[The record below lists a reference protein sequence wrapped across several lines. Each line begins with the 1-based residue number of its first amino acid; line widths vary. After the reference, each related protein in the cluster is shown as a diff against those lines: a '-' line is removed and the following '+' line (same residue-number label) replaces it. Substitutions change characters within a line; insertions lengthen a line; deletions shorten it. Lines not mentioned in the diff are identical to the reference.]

1 MVLERVAYQAAGGT
15 VGPSRRRADH
25 AIKFVLV
32 PELPV
37 ICSFNQT
44 DPVDFT
50 PIAGPCGIKS
60 VMYIEIMDTTL
71 RDGEQTS
78 GVSYTAA
85 EKLNI
90 AKMLLE
96 EVKVDRVE
104 VASARIS
111 DGEFDAAS
119 RIIRWARE
127 NGFLDKVEILGFV
140 DGTRSLDWIR
150 NAGGEV
156 INLLCKGSLKH
167 VQGQLRKEPAEH
179 VADIKATLAH
189 ARQLGVRVNVYFED
203 WSNGMRNSPE
213 YVFYLTE
220 ALREQ
225 AIERFMLPDTLGILN
240 PDETFRF
247 VQQMVKRFPGI
258 RFDFHA
264 HNDYDLSVANCF
276 SAVKAGATALHVTV
290 NGLGERA
297 GNAPLS
303 SVVALLKD
311 HLHADFS
318 VDETMLYNVSKL
330 VEVFSGIG
338 VPSNKPVIGEHVFT
352 QTCGV
357 HADGDNKGNLYHN
370 DLIPE
375 RFGRTRKYAL
385 GKTSGNASI
394 RKNLEALG
402 IELDPEALRK
412 VTQRVVEL
420 GDKKENISP
429 EDLPYI
435 ISDVLGREML
445 PEKIKI
451 RNYYSS
457 HVYNL
462 KPISTLSIE
471 IEGEVYEAT
480 STGDGQ
486 YDAFMKAVKSIYDQL
501 GKKLPQL
508 VDYKISIPPGGRTDA
523 FVETIITWD
532 LDGRVF
538 KTRGFEFDQQEAAIT
553 ATLKMLNRIEMQPV
567 APTTSASV

>member
-1 MVLERVAYQAAGGT
+1 M
-15 VGPSRRRADH
+15 H
-25 AIKFVLV
+25 
-32 PELPV
+32 
-37 ICSFNQT
+37 
-44 DPVDFT
+44 
-50 PIAGPCGIKS
+50 
-60 VMYIEIMDTTL
+60 IEIMDTTL

-78 GVSYTAA
+78 GVAYTAT

-90 AKMLLE
+90 AKMLLD

-111 DGEFDAAS
+111 DGEFEGAS
-119 RIIRWARE
+119 KILRWAKE
-127 NGFLDKVEILGFV
+127 NGFLERVEILGFV
-140 DGTRSLDWIR
+140 DGNRSLEWIS
-150 NAGGEV
+150 NVGGKV

-167 VQGQLRKEPAEH
+167 VQGQLRRTPEEH
-179 VADIKATLAH
+179 VAEIKSTLAH
-189 ARQLGVRVNVYFED
+189 AHHLGIKVNVYFED

-213 YVFYLTE
+213 YVHFLMD
-220 ALREQ
+220 ALKDDH
-225 AIERFMLPDTLGILN
+225 IERIMLPDTLGVLN
-240 PDETFRF
+240 PDETYRF
-247 VQQMVKRFPGI
+247 VKDMVDRYPAI
-258 RFDFHA
+258 HFDFHA

-276 SAVKAGATALHVTV
+276 SAVKAGARGLHVTV

-303 SVVALLKD
+303 SVVAILQD
-311 HLHADFS
+311 HLDAE
-318 VDETMLYNVSKL
+318 VAIDETMLYNVSKL

-338 VPSNKPVIGEHVFT
+338 VPNNKPVIGEHVFT

-370 DLIPE
+370 DLMPE

-394 RKNLEALG
+394 RKNLESLG
-402 IELDPEALRK
+402 IELDPEALKK

-435 ISDVLGREML
+435 ISDVLGREL
-445 PEKIKI
+445 IPEKIKI

-471 IEGEVYEAT
+471 IDGEVYEAT

-486 YDAFMKAVKSIYDQL
+486 YDAFMKAVKSIYDEL

-508 VDYKISIPPGGRTDA
+508 TDYKISIPPGGRTDA

-532 LDGRVF
+532 MDGRIF

-553 ATLKMLNRIEMQPV
+553 ATLKMLNLIESRE
-567 APTTSASV
+567 A

>member
-1 MVLERVAYQAAGGT
+1 
-15 VGPSRRRADH
+15 
-25 AIKFVLV
+25 
-32 PELPV
+32 
-37 ICSFNQT
+37 
-44 DPVDFT
+44 
-50 PIAGPCGIKS
+50 
-60 VMYIEIMDTTL
+60 MDTTL

-104 VASARIS
+104 IASARIS
-111 DGEFDAAS
+111 EGEFEGATK
-119 RIIRWARE
+119 IIRWAKE
-127 NGFLDKVEILGFV
+127 NDFLDRIEILGFV
-140 DGTRSLDWIR
+140 DDNRSLDWIAK
-150 NAGGEV
+150 AGGQV
-156 INLLCKGSLKH
+156 VNLLCKGSLKH
-167 VQGQLRKEPAEH
+167 VKGQLRKTPEEH
-179 VADIKATLAH
+179 LRDIRKTVANAKKAGIK
-189 ARQLGVRVNVYFED
+189 VNVYFED
-203 WSNGMRNSPE
+203 WSNGMRHSPE
-213 YVFYLTE
+213 YVYFLVD
-220 ALREQ
+220 ALKDEP
-225 AIERFMLPDTLGILN
+225 IERFMLPDTLGVLN
-240 PDETFRF
+240 PDESFRF
-247 VQQMVKRFPGI
+247 VKEMVDRFPGK

-276 SAVKAGATALHVTV
+276 AAVKAGASGLHVTV

-297 GNAPLS
+297 GNTPLS

-311 HLHADFS
+311 HLQVDFA
-318 VDETMLYNVSKL
+318 VDETKLYNVSKL

-338 VPSNKPVIGEHVFT
+338 VPNNKPVIGEHVFT

-370 DLIPE
+370 DLMPE

-394 RKNLEALG
+394 KKNLESLG
-402 IELDPEALRK
+402 IELEPEALKK

-435 ISDVLGREML
+435 ISDVLGREL
-445 PEKIKI
+445 IPEKIKI

-471 IEGEVYEAT
+471 IDGRVYEAT

-508 VDYKISIPPGGRTDA
+508 LDYKISIPPGGRTDA

-532 LDGRVF
+532 MDGRVF

-553 ATLKMLNRIEMQPV
+553 ATLKMLNLIEMNHAATRV
-567 APTTSASV
+567 NV

>member
-1 MVLERVAYQAAGGT
+1 
-15 VGPSRRRADH
+15 
-25 AIKFVLV
+25 
-32 PELPV
+32 
-37 ICSFNQT
+37 
-44 DPVDFT
+44 
-50 PIAGPCGIKS
+50 
-60 VMYIEIMDTTL
+60 MYIEIMDTTL

-78 GVSYTAA
+78 GVSYTAS

-96 EVKVDRVE
+96 EVRVDRIE

-111 DGEFDAAS
+111 DGEFEAATK
-119 RIIRWARE
+119 IVKWAKE
-127 NGFLDKVEILGFV
+127 NNFLDRVEILGFV
-140 DGTRSLDWIR
+140 DDNRSLDWI
-150 NAGGEV
+150 NKAGGKV

-167 VQGQLRKEPAEH
+167 VQGQLRKSPEEH
-179 VADIKATLAH
+179 VSDIKNAINYA
-189 ARQLGVRVNVYFED
+189 QKLGIKVNVYFED

-213 YVFYLTE
+213 YVFFLTD
-220 ALREQ
+220 ALKDQ
-225 AIERFMLPDTLGILN
+225 PIERYMLPDTLGVLN
-240 PDETFRF
+240 PEETFNY
-247 VQQMVKRFPGI
+247 VKQMVEKFPGKK
-258 RFDFHA
+258 FDLHA

-276 SAVKAGATALHVTV
+276 AGVKAGVSGLHVTV

-297 GNAPLS
+297 GNTPLS

-311 HLHADFS
+311 HLKVDFS
-318 VDETMLYNVSKL
+318 VDESTLYNVSKL

-338 VPSNKPVIGEHVFT
+338 VPNNKPVIGENVFT

-370 DLIPE
+370 ELMPE

-394 RKNLEALG
+394 KKNLEELG

-420 GDKKENISP
+420 GDKKENITT

-445 PEKIKI
+445 QEKIKI

-462 KPISTLSIE
+462 KPVATLSIE
-471 IEGEVYEAT
+471 IDNKVYEAT

-486 YDAFMKAVKSIYDQL
+486 YDAFMQAVKSIYDQL

-508 VDYKISIPPGGRTDA
+508 VDYRISIPPGGRTDA
-523 FVETIITWD
+523 FVETIITWE
-532 LDGRVF
+532 LNSRQF
-538 KTRGFEFDQQEAAIT
+538 KTRGFESDQQAAAIT
-553 ATLKMLNRIEMQPV
+553 ATLKMLNLIEDKK
-567 APTTSASV
+567 

>member
-1 MVLERVAYQAAGGT
+1 
-15 VGPSRRRADH
+15 
-25 AIKFVLV
+25 
-32 PELPV
+32 
-37 ICSFNQT
+37 
-44 DPVDFT
+44 
-50 PIAGPCGIKS
+50 
-60 VMYIEIMDTTL
+60 MYIEIMDTTL

-78 GVSYTAA
+78 GVSYTAT

-104 VASARIS
+104 IASARIS
-111 DGEFDAAS
+111 EGEFEGAVK
-119 RIIRWARE
+119 IIKWAKD
-127 NGFLDKVEILGFV
+127 NGFLDRIEILGFV
-140 DGTRSLDWIR
+140 DENRSLDWIQK
-150 NAGGEV
+150 AGGKV

-167 VQGQLRKEPAEH
+167 VQGQLGKTPEQH
-179 VADIKATLAH
+179 VSDIKKTFAYAKKSCNK
-189 ARQLGVRVNVYFED
+189 VKVYFED
-203 WSNGMRNSPE
+203 WYNGMRHSPD
-213 YVFYLTE
+213 YVMLLMN
-220 ALREQ
+220 ALKDEE
-225 AIERFMLPDTLGILN
+225 IERFMLPDTLGILN
-240 PDETFRF
+240 PDETFAF
-247 VQQMVKRFPGI
+247 VKQMVEKFPGNS
-258 RFDFHA
+258 FDFHA

-276 SAVKAGATALHVTV
+276 AGVKAGASALHVTV

-297 GNAPLS
+297 GNTPLS

-311 HLHADFS
+311 HLHTEFS

-338 VPSNKPVIGEHVFT
+338 VPNNKPVIGEHVFT

-370 DLIPE
+370 DLMPE

-394 RKNLEALG
+394 RKNLEELG
-402 IELDPEALRK
+402 IELDPESLRK

-420 GDKKENISP
+420 GDKKENIST

-435 ISDVLGREML
+435 ISDVLGRELL

-471 IEGEVYEAT
+471 IDGEVYEAS

-501 GKKLPQL
+501 GKKLPHL
-508 VDYKISIPPGGRTDA
+508 TDYKISIPPGGRTDA

-532 LDGRVF
+532 MDGRIF

-553 ATLKMLNRIEMQPV
+553 ATLKMLNLIEV
-567 APTTSASV
+567 KIN

>member
-1 MVLERVAYQAAGGT
+1 
-15 VGPSRRRADH
+15 
-25 AIKFVLV
+25 
-32 PELPV
+32 
-37 ICSFNQT
+37 
-44 DPVDFT
+44 
-50 PIAGPCGIKS
+50 
-60 VMYIEIMDTTL
+60 MYIEIMDTTL

-78 GVSYTAA
+78 GVSYTAT

-96 EVKVDRVE
+96 EVRVDRVE

-111 DGEFDAAS
+111 EGEFEGAS
-119 RIIRWARE
+119 KIIKWAKE
-127 NGFLDKVEILGFV
+127 NGLIERIEILGFV
-140 DGTRSLDWIR
+140 DDNRSLDWIHK
-150 NAGGEV
+150 AGGKV

-167 VQGQLRKEPAEH
+167 VQGQLRRNPEEH
-179 VADIKATLAH
+179 VSDIKRTLAY
-189 ARQLGVRVNVYFED
+189 ARKLGIKVNVYFED

-213 YVFYLTE
+213 YVYYLME
-220 ALREQ
+220 ALKDES
-225 AIERFMLPDTLGILN
+225 IERFMLPDTLGVLN

-247 VQQMVKRFPGI
+247 IQEMVNRFPGKK
-258 RFDFHA
+258 FDFHA

-276 SAVKAGATALHVTV
+276 AAVKAGASALHVTV

-311 HLHADFS
+311 HLHADFA
-318 VDETMLYNVSKL
+318 VDESMLYNVSKL

-338 VPSNKPVIGEHVFT
+338 VPNNKPVIGEHVFT

-370 DLIPE
+370 DLMPE

-435 ISDVLGREML
+435 ISDVLGREL
-445 PEKIKI
+445 IPEKIKI

-471 IEGEVYEAT
+471 IDGQVYEAT

-508 VDYKISIPPGGRTDA
+508 TDYKISIPPGGRTDA

-532 LDGRVF
+532 MDGRIF

-553 ATLKMLNRIEMQPV
+553 ATLKMLNIIEMQPANAV
-567 APTTSASV
+567 ATGLAANG

>member
-1 MVLERVAYQAAGGT
+1 
-15 VGPSRRRADH
+15 
-25 AIKFVLV
+25 
-32 PELPV
+32 
-37 ICSFNQT
+37 
-44 DPVDFT
+44 
-50 PIAGPCGIKS
+50 
-60 VMYIEIMDTTL
+60 MYIEIMDTTL

-78 GVSYTAA
+78 GVSYTAT

-104 VASARIS
+104 IASARIS
-111 DGEFDAAS
+111 EGEFEGADK
-119 RIIRWARE
+119 IIRWAKE
-127 NGFLDKVEILGFV
+127 NGFLDRVEILGFV
-140 DGTRSLDWIR
+140 DDNKSIEWI
-150 NAGGEV
+150 NKAGGKV
-156 INLLCKGSLKH
+156 MNLLCKGSLKH
-167 VQGQLRKEPAEH
+167 VQGQLAKSPEQH
-179 VADIKATLAH
+179 VADIRKSLAS
-189 ARQLGVRVNVYFED
+189 AVKCGIKVNVYFED
-203 WSNGMRNSPE
+203 WSNGMRHSPE
-213 YVFYLTE
+213 YVLFLMN
-220 ALREQ
+220 ALKDQ
-225 AIERFMLPDTLGILN
+225 PIERYMLPDTLGILN

-247 VQQMVKRFPGI
+247 VKEMVDKFPGK

-276 SAVKAGATALHVTV
+276 AAVKAGASALHVTV

-297 GNAPLS
+297 GNTPLS

-311 HLHADFS
+311 HLHVDFA
-318 VDETMLYNVSKL
+318 VDETMLFNVSKL

-338 VPSNKPVIGEHVFT
+338 VPNNKPVIGEHVFT

-370 DLIPE
+370 DLMPE

-394 RKNLEALG
+394 RKNLEELG
-402 IELDPEALRK
+402 IELDPESLRK

-420 GDKKENISP
+420 GDKKENIST

-435 ISDVLGREML
+435 ISDVLGRELL

-471 IEGEVYEAT
+471 IDGEVYEAT

-508 VDYKISIPPGGRTDA
+508 TDYKISIPPGGRTDA
-523 FVETIITWD
+523 FVETIISWD
-532 LDGRVF
+532 LDGRLF

-553 ATLKMLNRIEMQPV
+553 ATLKMLNLIEV
-567 APTTSASV
+567 KRG